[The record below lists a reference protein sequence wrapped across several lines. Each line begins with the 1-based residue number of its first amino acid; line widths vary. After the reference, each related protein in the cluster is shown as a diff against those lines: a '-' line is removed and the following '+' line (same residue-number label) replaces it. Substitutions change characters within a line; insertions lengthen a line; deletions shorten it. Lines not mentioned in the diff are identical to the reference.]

1 MRYLLSH
8 EFNFTIYKTK
18 NQGFYISKHFQ
29 RGQQNHS
36 AVYDKTN
43 AMQCSLSE
51 PIWPGGCPRTQELCQ
66 DLPDDCAPDPAAA
79 APAAGLLPPHGGA
92 VVAGWCWLVTSGLH
106 AGECRQCGEW
116 SGTGGCQAQVP
127 VCPAASPP
135 SLYTASSLPSP
146 AACTHTAGL

>member
-1 MRYLLSH
+1 MQFERAYLARRLPPC
-8 EFNFTIYKTK
+8 
-18 NQGFYISKHFQ
+18 Q
-29 RGQQNHS
+29 
-36 AVYDKTN
+36 
-43 AMQCSLSE
+43 L
-51 PIWPGGCPRTQELCQ
+51 TQELCQ

-127 VCPAASPP
+127 SVP
-135 SLYTASSLPSP
+135 SSLTSQPLHSLEP
-146 AACTHTAGL
+146 PQPCCLPTHSGPLTIEG